1 MVLRAVRRV
10 VARSC
15 LTTEIVPGCGSNQ
28 SGHGAQYK
36 RQNVLNRVG
45 QSGLHPYCDV
55 GPDDHEAQKTDQP
68 GSDTPAHVFS
78 LMLDWVRFGLW
89 KQWRW
94 LGVPSLEHGEV
105 EGLALI
111 RRAVWSRNI
120 LGP

>member
-1 MVLRAVRRV
+1 
-10 VARSC
+10 
-15 LTTEIVPGCGSNQ
+15 
-28 SGHGAQYK
+28 
-36 RQNVLNRVG
+36 
-45 QSGLHPYCDV
+45 
-55 GPDDHEAQKTDQP
+55 
-68 GSDTPAHVFS
+68 
-78 LMLDWVRFGLW
+78 MLDWVRFGLW